1 MSVKSNLV
9 LAGLLGAT
17 ALAPGMARA
26 DSNAT
31 PDFWTGLW
39 SPARTNLLGDIGGLR
54 PWLGSFGATFSLNEV
69 SEGLANA
76 TGGIRSGAVY
86 DGLTTAAFQ
95 LDTGKA
101 FGLNGGTFNVS
112 ALQYHGRGLSSNYLL
127 SLDTSSGI
135 EAERATRLWELWYDQ
150 QFFGGTADVKLG
162 QQSVDQEFITSQ
174 NSATFMNTMFGW
186 PALPSYDLNGGGPA
200 YPLSSPGV
208 RLRVVPNGAV
218 TVLAGVF
225 DDDPG
230 GGAFGT
236 DSQALDASGAR
247 FSLRDGTLAMTEIQ
261 YAVNQPAVGDT
272 TSSQTSTGL
281 PGTYKLGFWYD
292 SGTFPNYET
301 GTEVRGDYSI
311 YAVADQMI
319 WRPDPQSTQSL
330 NFFTRLMGSPR
341 SDRNFVDLAI
351 NAGFTL
357 KAPFKG
363 RDSDTAGLAY
373 GYTRVGADAA
383 VASIPTRSA
392 EQYAEL
398 TYQYQAAGWWVLQP
412 DFQYIF
418 NPGGGVENPDTLTT
432 KIRDEAV
439 FALRTT
445 VTF

>member
-1 MSVKSNLV
+1 MFARSNLL

-17 ALAPGMARA
+17 ALMPGTARA
-26 DSNAT
+26 DSDAAT
-31 PDFWTGLW
+31 APGIWD
-39 SPARTNLLGDIGGLR
+39 PARANLLGDIAGLR
-54 PWLGSFGATFSLNEV
+54 PWLGSFGATFNLNEV
-69 SEGLANA
+69 SEGLTNA

-86 DGLTTAAFQ
+86 DGLTTATFQ

-174 NSATFMNTMFGW
+174 GSATFMNTMFGW
-186 PALPSYDLNGGGPA
+186 PAVPSYDLNGGGPA
-200 YPLSSPGV
+200 YPLSAPGV
-208 RLRVVPNGAV
+208 RLRVVPNGDV
-218 TVLAGVF
+218 TILAGVF

-261 YAVNQPAVGDT
+261 YAVNQPTAGEST
-272 TSSQTSTGL
+272 ASSGL

-292 SGTFPNYET
+292 SGTFQNYEN
-301 GTEVRGDYSI
+301 GAEARGDYSI

-319 WRPDPQSTQSL
+319 WRPDPQSPQSL

-341 SDRNFVDLAI
+341 SDRNFVDLAV

-373 GYTRVGADAA
+373 GYTRVGSGAA
-383 VASIPTRSA
+383 AASVPTLSA
-392 EQYAEL
+392 EQYVEL

-418 NPGGGVENPDTLTT
+418 NPGAGVDDPNTVST
-432 KIRDEAV
+432 KIGNEAV